1 MTSRA
6 HIEETVRS
14 LYAARCCGDLE
25 GVMKGVADDAVFML
39 NGRGTGHPAMAS
51 AKRSKPAI
59 RSTIKDFI
67 DNFRFDDWKEL
78 SLLVDGDKALLHWTA
93 KVTCVPTNK
102 SDQFEVFDLLT
113 FRDGKIVDFRQC
125 TDTALVAAIA
135 TP

>member
-14 LYAARCCGDLE
+14 LYAARCRGDLE
-25 GVMKGVADDAVFML
+25 GVMKGIADDAVFMF
-39 NGRGTGHPAMAS
+39 NGRGTGHPVMADE
-51 AKRSKPAI
+51 KRSKPAI
-59 RSTIKDFI
+59 RSIVGELI
-67 DNFRFDDWKEL
+67 GNFRFDDWKEL
-78 SLLVDGDKALLHWTA
+78 ALLVDGEKALLHWTA
-93 KVTCVPTNK
+93 KVTCVPTRK
-102 SDQFEVFDLLT
+102 TERFEVFDLVT